1 MHQPP
6 YGRISPQEPDC
17 QIEST
22 QHCRFGEVCGG
33 KWGFGMR
40 RTGYEK
46 SLRRIAN
53 PAKRFSSLNLSISYF
68 LPSDILYTYKQEHS

>member
-22 QHCRFGEVCGG
+22 QHCRFGEVCGR
-33 KWGFGMR
+33 KWGVR
-40 RTGYEK
+40 IRK
-46 SLRRIAN
+46 RRIAN
-53 PAKRFSSLNLSISYF
+53 PAER
-68 LPSDILYTYKQEHS
+68 

>member
-33 KWGFGMR
+33 EWGVGLRKW
-40 RTGYEK
+40 
-46 SLRRIAN
+46 RITN
-53 PAKRFSSLNLSISYF
+53 PAKTCK
-68 LPSDILYTYKQEHS
+68 D